1 MLPVVVVLLLV
12 WLALSILG
20 AVIEGLFWLTIV
32 GVVLFIGTAAYGAI
46 RRRSAHQR
54 ID

>member
-1 MLPVVVVLLLV
+1 MPTLIIIMLLA

-20 AVIEGLFWLTIV
+20 AVIEGLVWLTIV
-32 GVVLFIGTAAYGAI
+32 GVVLFLGTAAYGMI
-46 RRRSAHQR
+46 KRRAAERS

>member
-46 RRRSAHQR
+46 RRRSAHQG